1 MSDAA
6 SERDFSVLVVE
17 DDPNHQLL
25 IRRALTAAES
35 GFSVVQLARDSDEAE
50 RFARQLR
57 FDCILVDNRIP
68 GRRGLDLIDALRD
81 SGVDS
86 PFVLMTSVGTEDLAV
101 QAHRKRVADYVIKDP
116 GFWNDVP
123 QILRRVVSEDRA
135 RRREVELRERLERTN
150 ERLSELNTE
159 LQIHRAELG
168 ETRTELG
175 GRGREIERLVSA
187 LRESEQKLQA
197 VGQLLDHAVRLPLRR
212 IAAAVG
218 ALAAEEEQ
226 AQPQE
231 LGDLA
236 EELRRLGQTVERLVG
251 TTWPEEATPCKEVVA
266 MDDVVSALLARVAD
280 RLKLEGAVVL
290 RGEEALPTVV
300 GDGGV
305 LEHALMQLVHAGV
318 SHNAAAT
325 PQVSF
330 RASQAPG
337 VELPPGTVSFEVQDN
352 GVGPSGDGAIRASRF
367 TEVGDAWCL
376 RPGVAVA
383 RRAVLRCGGKLYL
396 RAAEQGGTVYLIALP
411 AAPADASSHKTSETG
426 E

>member
-1 MSDAA
+1 MADAA
-6 SERDFSVLVVE
+6 SERELSVLVVE

-25 IRRALTAAES
+25 IRRALTEPGS

-123 QILRRVVSEDRA
+123 QILERVVSEDRA
-135 RRREVELRERLERTN
+135 RRREIELRERLERTN

-159 LQIHRAELG
+159 LQLQRAELG
-168 ETRTELG
+168 ETRSELG

-212 IAAAVG
+212 IGAAVASMG
-218 ALAAEEEQ
+218 TAEAPAEPQDLA
-226 AQPQE
+226 
-231 LGDLA
+231 DLA
-236 EELRRLGQTVERLVG
+236 EELRRLGQTVERLVA
-251 TTWPEEATPCKEVVA
+251 TTWPEEATPCKERVA
-266 MDDVVSALLARVAD
+266 MDDVVSALLERVAD
-280 RLKLEGAVVL
+280 RLKLKGAEVS
-290 RGEEALPTVV
+290 RTGGPLPTVV

-305 LEHALMQLVHAGV
+305 LEHALMQLVHTGV
-318 SHNAAAT
+318 SHNAAPT
-325 PQVSF
+325 PKVEF
-330 RASQAPG
+330 RPSVASG
-337 VELPPGTVSFEVQDN
+337 VELPEGLVAFEVRDN
-352 GVGPSGDGAIRASRF
+352 GVGPRGDAGLRASRF
-367 TEVGDAWCL
+367 VEVGEGWCL
-376 RPGVAVA
+376 QPGVAVA
-383 RRAVLRCGGKLYL
+383 RQAILRCGGKLYM
-396 RAAEQGGTVYLIALP
+396 RAAEQGGTVFLIALP
-411 AAPADASSHKTSETG
+411 DAPTET
-426 E
+426 